1 MSQEP
6 SKKTQNNFS
15 PFWLWEMFNNLF
27 GFQSTI
33 NLYSPYV
40 GAGIKVESI
49 DADFRSIVVS
59 LTQTLLNTNYVGVHF
74 GGSIYAM
81 TDPFYM
87 FILMKNLGEEYI
99 VWDKAAEIQF
109 LKPGTGTIR
118 AKFEI
123 SKEQI
128 EEIKQTVAT
137 TRKMDKIFE
146 ADIFDETGKIIA
158 HVKKTLYIRK
168 K

>member
-1 MSQEP
+1 
-6 SKKTQNNFS
+6 
-15 PFWLWEMFNNLF
+15 
-27 GFQSTI
+27 
-33 NLYSPYV
+33 
-40 GAGIKVESI
+40 
-49 DADFRSIVVS
+49 
-59 LTQTLLNTNYVGVHF
+59 
-74 GGSIYAM
+74 M